1 MARVVPELEQRSVL
15 ETAVRIYNRMARFQ
29 REHGV
34 DRLMAIAEDGQI
46 DQSERAEFDAIMADL
61 REIVK
66 GGLELEVFCGRDES

>member
-34 DRLMAIAEDGQI
+34 DRADGHCRGRP
-46 DQSERAEFDAIMADL
+46 DRPERA
-61 REIVK
+61 
-66 GGLELEVFCGRDES
+66 GGV